1 MTDTPAMTQA
11 EPEPA
16 PAAARRGLLAATL
29 EALRTRLD
37 LAAVE
42 LEIQVLLLIRL
53 LAWLFAAVIC
63 VLLGVAFGI
72 VALIVALWDTH
83 RTLGLLVGGGSFLVL
98 AVLLAWLGLRSMR
111 GRPGPFADSLA
122 QLQADERRAGGET

>member
-1 MTDTPAMTQA
+1 M
-11 EPEPA
+11 
-16 PAAARRGLLAATL
+16 AATF

-63 VLLGVAFGI
+63 VLLALAFGV

-83 RTLGLLVGGGSFLVL
+83 RTLGLLAGGGVFIALGI
-98 AVLLAWLGLRSMR
+98 LLAWLGLRSVR

-122 QLQADERRAGGET
+122 QLKEDERRAGGVP